1 MTFRKVGKISEKEGK
16 ILINKGKNGRMIDF
30 FFLLLGNRNRE
41 ARRNREL
48 LYSSNYSMIRSLEKV
63 S

>member
-1 MTFRKVGKISEKEGK
+1 
-16 ILINKGKNGRMIDF
+16 MIDF
-30 FFLLLGNRNRE
+30 FFLLIEKTRIEKLVE
-41 ARRNREL
+41 TEEL